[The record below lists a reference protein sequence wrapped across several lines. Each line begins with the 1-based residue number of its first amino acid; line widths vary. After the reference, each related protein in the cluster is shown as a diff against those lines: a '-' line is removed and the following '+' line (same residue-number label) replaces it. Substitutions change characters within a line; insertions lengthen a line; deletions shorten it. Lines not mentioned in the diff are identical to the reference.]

1 MDTSTLLENQLLAT
15 QFYVPITLGSLIS
28 RPRLTGLLNE
38 SLKYPLT
45 LVSAPAG
52 FGKTT
57 LLASWSQSLPASYPR
72 VAWVSLDEEDNE
84 PRLFWA
90 CVLTALNRQQ
100 PECFTPLLMQ
110 LQSPQSPPLNT
121 LLAEVVNLLV
131 EQTDHFLLILD
142 DYQVITEQRVHMS
155 LAYLI
160 EHLPDQLRIILAT
173 RADPPLP
180 LSLLRSHKQAL
191 EVRTDQLRC
200 TVEETRSFLQE
211 VMGIQLP
218 HETIQ
223 QIRSRTEGWLVGLQL
238 LRLSLPEQAD
248 PLSLLK
254 EVSGDQRYILDYLTE
269 EVLQR
274 QPQEV
279 RTFLL
284 STSIL
289 GQLSAS
295 LCDAVMQQQGSQQM
309 LQRLEQSNVFVV
321 SLDSKRLWYRY
332 HALFAEALRHWLE
345 RSHGDL
351 VPILHHRA
359 SRWYAE
365 HHQTTEAILHAL
377 HAKEWHWA
385 TDLIE
390 QKSFSLMALTWG
402 ASQYVLI
409 MLRQWLEQLPVDIV
423 HSRPLLCLVCAQF
436 LWIVAQPS
444 TIEGWLD
451 AAEALLK
458 ASLTGSSHEQ
468 DAQARQEQEN
478 LLGAVI
484 SWRAF
489 LEVEGYQKD
498 AEAPL
503 FLSLCRQALS
513 LFSPE
518 NLAGR
523 SHVAGIQL
531 VGYYSSSPNNAT
543 TAIESGLQASSLA
556 QAMGQPAITIALMG
570 ATAAYMIGTGRLH
583 EAHRLSQQ
591 AILLGKQ
598 PAGVMLP
605 DIGYPTV
612 SQAETLREW
621 NQLDAALSL
630 AQEGIFLCKQIES
643 LVSLLYLL
651 FGHGI
656 QLRIFLSRG
665 ELDAARSAY
674 QQIEDLA
681 RTMNQPTFTH
691 NCSLFTTIDQIKLW
705 LACGERDRAT
715 RWAEE
720 LDLKQRR
727 GTPFVR
733 EREEVARVRVLL
745 ANNQPALALQ
755 GLKSVLERATAGQR
769 WGHVIEIRLLQVL
782 AHQMCDEE
790 TKALS
795 ALSEAVRLAEPESYI
810 RSFVDEGTPIEA
822 LLSQLR
828 EQQHKTGPTP
838 YLDTLLAA
846 FQQENMAH
854 VQAGKPTKDQ
864 PLPEPL
870 SGRELEVLQLLA
882 HGASNLE
889 VAQELVIAVDTVK
902 RHVSHIFSKLGVQN
916 RVQAVRQARELGLL
930 DEERQGT

>member
-72 VAWVSLDEEDNE
+72 VAWVSLEEEDNE

-100 PECFTPLLMQ
+100 PECFTSLLMQ

-160 EHLPDQLRIILAT
+160 EYLPAQLRIILAT

-180 LSLLRSHKQAL
+180 LSLLRSRKQAL

-200 TVEETRSFLQE
+200 TVEETKSFLHE
-211 VMGIQLP
+211 VIGTQLP

-321 SLDSKRLWYRY
+321 SLDSKRQWYRY

-345 RSHGDL
+345 QGHGDV

-365 HHQTTEAILHAL
+365 HHQTTEAILHGL
-377 HAKEWHWA
+377 YAKEWHWA
-385 TDLIE
+385 ADLIE
-390 QKSFSLMALTWG
+390 QKSFSLLSLTWG
-402 ASQYVLI
+402 ASPYMLI
-409 MLRQWLEQLPVDIV
+409 MLQQWLEQLPAGIV
-423 HSRPLLCLVCAQF
+423 GSRPYLCLVCAQF
-436 LWIVAQPS
+436 LWAVAQPS
-444 TIEGWLD
+444 MLEGWLD
-451 AAEALLK
+451 AAEACLR
-458 ASLTGSSHEQ
+458 ASFVRSSDEEDVQ
-468 DAQARQEQEN
+468 VSQEQAN

-489 LEVEGYQKD
+489 LEGLQKN
-498 AEAPL
+498 AEAT
-503 FLSLCRQALS
+503 LSLCQQALS
-513 LFSPE
+513 LLSPD

-523 SHVAGIQL
+523 SHVAGVQM
-531 VGYYSSSPNNAT
+531 VGYYHSSANNAT
-543 TAIESGLQASSLA
+543 AAIESGLQAASLA
-556 QAMGQPAITIALMG
+556 QAIGQPAITIALIG
-570 ATAAYMIGTGRLH
+570 SSIACMIGAGRLQ
-583 EAHRLSQQ
+583 EAHQLSRQ
-591 AILLGKQ
+591 AVLLGEQ
-598 PAGVMLP
+598 LAGVVLP
-605 DIGYPTV
+605 DRGYPTV
-612 SQAETLREW
+612 FQAEILREW

-630 AQEGIFLCKQIES
+630 AQEGISLCEQIES
-643 LVSLLYLL
+643 LTSLVYMHYGYSIL
-651 FGHGI
+651 
-656 QLRIFLSRG
+656 LRIFLSRG
-665 ELDAARSAY
+665 EVDAAHSVF
-674 QQIEDLA
+674 QQIEGIG
-681 RTMNQPTFTH
+681 RSMNPPTFTH
-691 NCSLFTTIDQIKLW
+691 FCALFTTVDRIKLW

-715 RWAEE
+715 RWAKE
-720 LDLKQRR
+720 LDLRQ
-727 GTPFVR
+727 GCGCPLVR
-733 EREEVARVRVLL
+733 EREAVARIHILL
-745 ANNQPALALQ
+745 ANNQPVLALQ
-755 GLKSVLERATAGQR
+755 ELTSVLERATAGQR

-795 ALSEAVRLAEPESYI
+795 ALAEAVRLAEPEGYI
-810 RSFVDEGTPIEA
+810 RSFVDEGTPVEA
-822 LLSQLR
+822 LLYQLR
-828 EQQHKTGPTP
+828 KRERKNGPTL

-846 FQQENMAH
+846 FQQEGMAR
-854 VQAGKPTKDQ
+854 VQAGESTKTQ

-882 HGASNLE
+882 RGASNLE

-930 DEERQGT
+930 DEEQQGT